1 MSEREKVSAVI
12 ICYNEEKK
20 IRECLESVRWADE
33 IVVVDSFSRDR
44 TMAIVSEFTERVWQH
59 KYDSEGAQR
68 NWAIGKA
75 SHNWILMLDA
85 DERVSPEL
93 RREIEAVLESAPI
106 EHSAFSVG
114 RVNDCFGKRVRYG
127 GWGRESLIRLFR
139 RDRCRHSD
147 RQIHFEILVEGSTGR
162 LQGCLVHD
170 TYRDLDEYFVK
181 FHGYTKRAVEDLLRQ
196 GRKAGILELGA
207 RPVCRFLRM
216 YFLRV
221 GFLDGKVGLI
231 LAYLAAFN
239 VFTKYARLWERQRIV
254 HEEARPTQ
262 S

>member
-1 MSEREKVSAVI
+1 MTECERLSVVI

-33 IVVVDSFSRDR
+33 VVVVDSFSQDR
-44 TMAIVSEFTERVWQH
+44 TMEIVSEFTKQVWQR

-68 NWAIGKA
+68 NWAIEKA
-75 SHNWILMLDA
+75 SHDWILMLDA

-93 RREIEAVLESAPI
+93 RRDIQAMLEGGPVEA
-106 EHSAFSVG
+106 SAFYVG

-127 GWGRESLIRLFR
+127 GWGREKLIRLFR

-147 RQIHFEILVEGSTGR
+147 RQIHFEILVDGIVGR

-170 TYRDLDEYFVK
+170 TYRDLDEYFIK
-181 FHGYTKRAVEDLLRQ
+181 FQGYTVRAVEDMARR
-196 GRKAGILELGA
+196 GKKAGVLDLA
-207 RPVCRFLRM
+207 FRPLWRFLRM
-216 YFLRV
+216 YVLRL
-221 GFLDGKVGLI
+221 GFLDGRVGLI

-239 VFTKYARLWERQRIV
+239 VFTKYARLWESQRPKQGGGTT
-254 HEEARPTQ
+254 AG
-262 S
+262 